1 MYFYAQ
7 LSFVAICKS
16 KIVGQLFV
24 LIGVVLVFILV
35 RQLFVLIGVVL
46 VFILVLVCPVLVNI
60 TADL

>member
-35 RQLFVLIGVVL
+35 
-46 VFILVLVCPVLVNI
+46 LVCPVLVNI